1 MNKIN
6 QVTIEVIKDL
16 QKDVNELML
25 LNSNIEVVWKLENLQ
40 DMQQAFKKSAELIR
54 KSLKQNKSNIN

>member
-1 MNKIN
+1 MNKLN